1 MSAVFI
7 HIPKNGGT
15 SIRKIG
21 SELGITM
28 GNNSVVS
35 NILPKHERWL
45 DLNISKKSK
54 VITSL
59 EKTLEKLKKADKKRL
74 K

>member
-35 NILPKHERWL
+35 NILPKHERG
-45 DLNISKKSK
+45 
-54 VITSL
+54 
-59 EKTLEKLKKADKKRL
+59 
-74 K
+74 